1 MPKSDC
7 TQRLT
12 QRALLLLSQR
22 EHSVQELNAKLA
34 QRLPECTDEIS
45 SVLASLVQDGWLCDH
60 RFVEAFVRKE
70 LALGHGLLKLSFEL
84 KRKGI
89 NADLIDRVFA
99 EQPVDWLALAKQVYE
114 KKYGSV
120 LPGDRK
126 EVAQRMRFLMG
137 RGFDSETTRQV
148 FKGLADES

>member
-1 MPKSDC
+1 MLKTDC
-7 TQRLT
+7 KQRLT

-22 EHSVQELNAKLA
+22 EHGVQELYNKLT

-45 SVLASLVQDGWLCDH
+45 SVLASLEKEDWLNNA
-60 RFVEAFVRKE
+60 RFVEAFIRKE
-70 LALGHGLLKLSFEL
+70 IALGHGLLKLLAEL

-89 NADLIDRVFA
+89 DAHLVHAQLA
-99 EQPVDWLALAKQVYE
+99 EQAVDWLALAKQVYE
-114 KKYGSV
+114 KKYGSA
-120 LPGDRK
+120 LPSDRK

-137 RGFDSETTRQV
+137 RGFDGETTRKV